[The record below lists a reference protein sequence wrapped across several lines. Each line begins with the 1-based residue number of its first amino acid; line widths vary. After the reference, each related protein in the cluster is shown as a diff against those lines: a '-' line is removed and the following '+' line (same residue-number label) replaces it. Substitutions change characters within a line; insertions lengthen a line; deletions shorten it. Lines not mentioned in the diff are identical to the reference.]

1 MQALGIMAFLIV
13 GGLAGNSFLSVLAE
27 PHVQSAIEGS
37 VPFIAGH
44 ATTLTYIAAGALAL
58 MVVAVPPLILNR
70 ERGNGVIDGA
80 FVKLGFG
87 LAISIGVASM
97 GYLLGIGWIAAT
109 AML

>member
-13 GGLAGNSFLSVLAE
+13 GGLAGNSLLSILAQ

-44 ATTLTYIAAGALAL
+44 ATALTYIAVGALAL
-58 MVVAVPPLILNR
+58 IVVAFPPLILNR
-70 ERGNGVIDGA
+70 ERENAVIDGA
-80 FVKLGFG
+80 FVKIGIG
-87 LAISIGVASM
+87 AAISMGIASV

-109 AML
+109 AIL